1 MNSIFLKV
9 MAVILISL
17 IFLYA
22 GLITL
27 FNFTAVN
34 VKLYDNRLMQMLPY
48 NISQILLIL
57 ALGVCI
63 IGPMLL
69 LIGVGENNKLL
80 IKIGSGLLIG
90 LMVLTTL
97 LFLSFHN
104 QNEIIDVLKNLAIIG
119 GLTFALTH

>member
-9 MAVILISL
+9 MAVILLSL

-48 NISQILLIL
+48 RVSQILLIL
-57 ALGVCI
+57 ALGICI

>member
-1 MNSIFLKV
+1 
-9 MAVILISL
+9 MAVILLSL

-48 NISQILLIL
+48 RVSQILLIL
-57 ALGVCI
+57 ALGICI